1 MVSLVLAHSPLTGPA
16 AWGELPDVLRGL
28 GHAVV
33 VLHVRADTEP
43 PFAARYVASAAAQL
57 AAADPAPPLH
67 LVAHSGAGYL
77 LPQLGFTQRAA
88 RRGVRGY
95 LFLDAGIPAPRP
107 TTRLDLLAGEDAGM
121 AKELDEQLT
130 SGGLFPEW
138 TDDDLRALIPGD
150 ALRAAV
156 VRGLRPRGRDFF
168 TELLPFPTELDWPD
182 APCGLLQ
189 TSDAY
194 AGPARSARSRGWP
207 VLERRGGHFAACVD
221 PEGVARDLLGLIDRL

>member
-16 AWGELPDVLRGL
+16 AWGELPDRLRTL
-28 GHAVV
+28 GHAVT
-33 VLHVRADTEP
+33 VLDVRGDTEP
-43 PFAARYVASAAAQL
+43 PFAARFVAGAATQI
-57 AAADPAPPLH
+57 AAADPEQPLH

-95 LFLDAGIPAPRP
+95 VFVDAGIPAPRP
-107 TTRLDLLAGEDAGM
+107 ATRLDLLAGEDAGL
-121 AKELDEQLT
+121 AKELGEHLT

-150 ALRAAV
+150 ALRASV

-168 TELLPFPTELDWPD
+168 TEPLPFPTELDWPD

-189 TSDAY
+189 TSEAY

-207 VLERRGGHFAACVD
+207 VLERGGGHFAACAD
-221 PEGVARDLLGLIDRL
+221 PDGVARDLLWLIGRL